1 MLRASLL
8 SLLALGVVAQ
18 VPAKP
23 ASKTKTKAK
32 AEQKVAAS
40 PVLARVGGQTITEDD
55 FQSAFRLLGQQEQMQ
70 VLMIQGGKDEFV
82 KRMAESK
89 LLAVKAQRLG
99 LDKTPAYIQGL
110 NRAKD
115 DLLAHEYLTKESERL
130 QKQLVLAE
138 GAVKAYYDKHPE
150 RFKQPELVSV
160 RHILVTVKQAEGQPG
175 LSDEEAKARVAK
187 VQEELKAGAK
197 FEDLAKKYSDD
208 PGSKD
213 NGGLYADADPAGWV
227 PEFGAA
233 ARKQPMG
240 QVGEPVKTQYGYH
253 LMKVEDRKP
262 GRQLPFEEAK
272 AQAEKGAQQE
282 RQMEVWNGLMDGLR
296 KEIPFELVK
305 PAAPKAAAA
314 EAPMP
319 AAAPK
324 EGAN

>member
-1 MLRASLL
+1 M
-8 SLLALGVVAQ
+8 
-18 VPAKP
+18 
-23 ASKTKTKAK
+23 
-32 AEQKVAAS
+32 
-40 PVLARVGGQTITEDD
+40 LARVGGQTITEDD

-115 DLLAHEYLTKESERL
+115 DLLAHEFLTKESDRL

-175 LSDEEAKARVAK
+175 FSDEEAKARVAK

-233 ARKQPMG
+233 ARKQPLG